1 MTDLLYLDSL
11 DAQKIKPKTVKETAF
26 TKKIFGKDGIPVRHG
41 TGNAVGTNSQ
51 PDDIYPK
58 KKYEA
63 FLNASKGGGPE
74 ENSDSGFLGVLSN
87 LVRRLSFLFR
97 SYKQQ
102 KLSSILNSNKKSPL
116 EELQLMAQIMS
127 LTSVSTFDRYQNLND
142 DKDLVNGFNSSHV
155 TPDDIIATLE
165 IENKGLGNMKS
176 LADQGR
182 EARKVIPV
190 KSKKVSLD
198 YVKILSFFVE
208 LDLHLTLMEVGL
220 GLLPRCVFRVNREKV
235 GKWKRGGE

>member
-1 MTDLLYLDSL
+1 
-11 DAQKIKPKTVKETAF
+11 VN
-26 TKKIFGKDGIPVRHG
+26 G
-41 TGNAVGTNSQ
+41 
-51 PDDIYPK
+51 
-58 KKYEA
+58 
-63 FLNASKGGGPE
+63 
-74 ENSDSGFLGVLSN
+74 
-87 LVRRLSFLFR
+87 
-97 SYKQQ
+97 
-102 KLSSILNSNKKSPL
+102 NKKNPL

-127 LTSVSTFDRYQNLND
+127 LTSVSSFDRYGNLND

-155 TPDDIIATLE
+155 MPDDIIATLE

-176 LADQGR
+176 LADQGG

-190 KSKKVSLD
+190 TSKKGSLD

-235 GKWKRGGE
+235 RKWKRGGE